1 MKHTDLTDVANE
13 TADLLLGQALLNHTN
28 AVAKKKRP
36 FSEECVECGTIIPEQ
51 RQQATGGTDICVCCM
66 ETLERMRK

>member
-1 MKHTDLTDVANE
+1 MSHSDLTDVANE
-13 TADLLLGQALLNHTN
+13 TADLMLGQALLNHSN

-36 FSEECVECGTIIPEQ
+36 FSEECVECGIIIPKQ

>member
-1 MKHTDLTDVANE
+1 MKHSDLTDVANE
-13 TADLLLGQALLNHTN
+13 TADLMLGQALLNHSN

-36 FSEECVECGTIIPEQ
+36 FSEECVECGTIIPKQ

>member
-1 MKHTDLTDVANE
+1 MRHADLTDVANE
-13 TADLLLGQALLNHTN
+13 DADLMLGQALLNHSN

-51 RQQATGGTDICVCCM
+51 RQQATGGTNICVCCM
-66 ETLERMRK
+66 ETLERLRK